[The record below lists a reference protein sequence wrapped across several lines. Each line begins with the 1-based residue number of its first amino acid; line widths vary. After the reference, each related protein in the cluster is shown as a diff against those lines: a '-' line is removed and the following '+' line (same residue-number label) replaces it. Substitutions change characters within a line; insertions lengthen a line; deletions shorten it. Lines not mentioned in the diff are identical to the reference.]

1 MYFDK
6 IYSWAKVNLSLNIV
20 GRFPNKYH
28 RIESLITF
36 INLFDEINIGIS
48 KNNKH
53 KIIFSGKFSQGIGK
67 KNTVSELL
75 RLLEKKKLIKN
86 YKFYIKIKKNIPQMS
101 GMGGGSMNAASILR
115 YFIKKNIIKISNKE
129 VQKIGSQI
137 GSDVTLGL
145 ERKNTIL
152 FKNQKINRV
161 NSKINL
167 YVLIVK
173 ANVGCSTKDIYSKV
187 KKYSKSQLSK
197 RRKFFFKTDYIIKLN
212 NDLEKIVF
220 NKYPKIKKLKNF
232 LSSLPGVTFT
242 RMTGSGSA
250 LVAYFKSKKA
260 ANEAKRIFRRKYKN
274 YWYIISKTI

>member
-197 RRKFFFKTDYIIKLN
+197 RSKFFFKTDYIIKLN

>member
-129 VQKIGSQI
+129 VQKIASQI

>member
-1 MYFDK
+1 
-6 IYSWAKVNLSLNIV
+6 
-20 GRFPNKYH
+20 
-28 RIESLITF
+28 
-36 INLFDEINIGIS
+36 
-48 KNNKH
+48 
-53 KIIFSGKFSQGIGK
+53 
-67 KNTVSELL
+67 
-75 RLLEKKKLIKN
+75 
-86 YKFYIKIKKNIPQMS
+86 
-101 GMGGGSMNAASILR
+101 MNAASILR

-197 RRKFFFKTDYIIKLN
+197 RSKFFFKTDYIIKLN